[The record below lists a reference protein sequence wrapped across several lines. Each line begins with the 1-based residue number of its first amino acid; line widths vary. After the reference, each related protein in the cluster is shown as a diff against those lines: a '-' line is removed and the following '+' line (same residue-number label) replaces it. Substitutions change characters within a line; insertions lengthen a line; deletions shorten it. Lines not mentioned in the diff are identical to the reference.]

1 MVDVWWVVVAQLV
14 VTLWLA
20 WRNVGLADG
29 LEKTQ
34 IVLGHMILEVEKLEL
49 KLK

>member
-1 MVDVWWVVVAQLV
+1 MIDVWWVVVAQLV
-14 VTLWLA
+14 VTLWVA
-20 WRNVGLADG
+20 WKNVGLADA

-34 IVLGHMILEVEKLEL
+34 IVLGHMILEVEKLEA